1 MAVTETYLLE
11 SSSRELKAIKR
22 KIDEEKAKITKGRR
36 ERKIVGTIAKHGLGY
51 IFKDSSLFKL
61 FRHQVRTPEESDKL
75 RKIGNRMRMAFE
87 ELGPTFIKL
96 GQVLVTRN
104 DILPE
109 EITLELEKLLD
120 SVPPISFDNI
130 KYMLETELPEGLNSF
145 GWIDT
150 NPIGSASLAQVYRAQ
165 LKTGEIVAVKVL
177 RPTVENLFQTD
188 ISIIKKWTK
197 RLQKQLPVEIAAS
210 LDLIELVTDYYSGSM
225 NELNLEREAQT
236 MKHHRSIAGERFEW
250 LRGSEVYLSTK
261 NVLVMEFI
269 DGWTIKDFPVD
280 FFTFEERLSIMLDLA
295 HYYIES
301 FMNGNYHA
309 DAHGSNILICKNT
322 RKAVP
327 IDWGM
332 VGKMDT
338 MHTQAIFRFLMHTR
352 LNQAED
358 AAECALDVVIPT
370 IYTDTVKLRDQYR
383 AMFLNYV
390 NSTQADKYN
399 WGRLVLEIIN
409 IGMLNYCKIPNGLA
423 LWAKAFSA
431 TEGTARWICPE
442 VSYHHVV
449 ESADTSVMKG
459 VIGRR
464 FNYRANA
471 TWITEVVK
479 LFGTVP
485 RRINKIL
492 EHFYHNDFRMSVQM
506 RVDKRTA
513 TMANQIMNRLALTM
527 IVSSIIIATGL
538 IMSNMPQTEFFG
550 ITKQTIASSGLA
562 LGGILGFFLLWR
574 IWRTRKVRSLF

>member
-1 MAVTETYLLE
+1 MEVAEKVKHKPAKTD
-11 SSSRELKAIKR
+11 LKRIKQ
-22 KIDEEKAKITKGRR
+22 KIDRESAEITISKR
-36 ERKIVGTIAKHGLGY
+36 ERQIVGVIAKHGLGY
-51 IFKDSSLFKL
+51 VFKDSSLFRI
-61 FRHQVRTPEESDKL
+61 FRHQIRTPEESEKL
-75 RKIGNRMRMAFE
+75 QKIGRRLRMAFE

-104 DILPE
+104 DLLPE

-120 SVPPISFDNI
+120 RVPPIDFDYI
-130 KYMLETELPEGLNSF
+130 KYTLETELPDGLATFEVINP
-145 GWIDT
+145 I
-150 NPIGSASLAQVYRAQ
+150 PIGSASLAQVYRGR
-165 LKTGEIVAVKVL
+165 LKTGQEVAVKVL
-177 RPTVENLFQTD
+177 RPTVEKLFQTD
-188 ISIIKKWTK
+188 IKVIKKWAR
-197 RLQKQLPVEIAAS
+197 RLQKRLPVEVAAS
-210 LDLIELVTDYYSGSM
+210 VDLNELLNDYYGSSM
-225 NELNLEREAQT
+225 NELNLEREAHT
-236 MKHHRSIAGERFEW
+236 MNEHRQMAGDRFDW
-250 LRGSEVYLSTK
+250 LRVTDVYHATK
-261 NVLVMEFI
+261 SVMVMEFI
-269 DGWTIKDFPVD
+269 DGWSIKDFPVD
-280 FFTFEERLSIMLDLA
+280 FYSFEERLLIMLDLA

-309 DAHGSNILICKNT
+309 DAHGSNILICKKT

-370 IYTDTVKLRDQYR
+370 IYTDTVKLRDQFR

-399 WGRLVLEIIN
+399 WGRLVLELIN
-409 IGMLNYCKIPNGLA
+409 IGMVNHCKIPNGLA

-449 ESADTSVMKG
+449 ESADTAVMKG

-471 TWITEVVK
+471 SWITESVK
-479 LFGTVP
+479 LFGTMP

-492 EHFYHNDFRMSVQM
+492 EHLYYNDFRMNVQM
-506 RVDKRTA
+506 RVDARTA
-513 TMANQIMNRLALTM
+513 NLANQILNRLALTL

-538 IMSNMPQTEFFG
+538 IMSNSAEISYLG
-550 ITKQTIASSGLA
+550 LTKQMIASTGLA
-562 LGGILGFFLLWR
+562 LGAVLGIFLIWR
-574 IWRTRKVRSLF
+574 IWRTRKTRSFF

>member
-1 MAVTETYLLE
+1 MEAAKKRVFKFTAVE
-11 SSSRELKAIKR
+11 REQIKR
-22 KIDEEKAKITKGRR
+22 EIDKYKTEITKAKRQ
-36 ERKIVGTIAKHGLGY
+36 RKIVGVIARHGLGY
-51 IFKDSSLFKL
+51 FFNDSSIFRL
-61 FRHQVRTPEESDKL
+61 FRKRNRSSEESEKL
-75 RKIGNRMRMAFE
+75 RKIGRRMRMAFE

-109 EITLELEKLLD
+109 EITLELESLLD
-120 SVPPISFDNI
+120 KVTPIHFDYI
-130 KYMLETELPEGLNSF
+130 KYIMEMELSEGLDTF
-145 GWIDT
+145 EWIDPE
-150 NPIGSASLAQVYRAQ
+150 PIGSASLAQVYRAR
-165 LKTGEIVAVKVL
+165 LKTGEDAAVKVL
-177 RPTVENLFQTD
+177 RPTVEKLFQAD
-188 ISIIKKWTK
+188 ISIIKKWAR
-197 RLQKQLPVEIAAS
+197 RLQKQLPVEMAAS
-210 LDLIELVTDYYSGSM
+210 LDLNELLNDYYGGSM
-225 NELNLEREAQT
+225 DELNLEREART
-236 MKHHRSIAGERFEW
+236 MEEHRKIAGERFEW
-250 LRGSEVYLSTK
+250 MRGPEVFVATK

-280 FFTFEERLSIMLDLA
+280 FYTFEERMLIMLDLA

-309 DAHGSNILICKNT
+309 DAHGSNILICKKT

-358 AAECALDVVIPT
+358 AAECAMDVVMPT

-390 NSTQADKYN
+390 NSTQGEKYN
-399 WGRLVLEIIN
+399 WGRLILELIN
-409 IGMLNYCKIPNGLA
+409 IGMMNYCKIPNGLA

-449 ESADTSVMKG
+449 ESADTAVMKG

-471 TWITEVVK
+471 TWITEFVK
-479 LFGTVP
+479 MFGTMP

-492 EHFYHNDFRMSVQM
+492 EHFYYNDFRMNMQM
-506 RVDKRTA
+506 RLDKRTA
-513 TMANQIMNRLALTM
+513 NMANQMMNRLALTM
-527 IVSSIIIATGL
+527 IVASIIIATGL
-538 IMSNMPQTEFFG
+538 IMSNMPNVHFLG
-550 ITKQTIASSGLA
+550 LTKAAIASAGLG
-562 LGGILGFFLLWR
+562 LGLILGVYLMWR
-574 IWRTRKVRSLF
+574 MWRTRKTRSFF

>member
-1 MAVTETYLLE
+1 ME
-11 SSSRELKAIKR
+11 SIKSV
-22 KIDEEKAKITKGRR
+22 INPHNADITKANRQRR
-36 ERKIVGTIAKHGLGY
+36 IVAVVMKHGLGY
-51 IFKDSSLFKL
+51 FLRDASIFRL
-61 FRHQVRTPEESDKL
+61 FRKRNRSPEESEKL
-75 RKIGNRMRMAFE
+75 RKIGRRMRMAFE

-109 EITLELEKLLD
+109 EITQELENLLD
-120 SVPPISFDNI
+120 KVPPIHFDYC
-130 KYMLETELPEGLNSF
+130 KYILENELPEGLDTF
-145 GWIDT
+145 EWIDPD
-150 NPIGSASLAQVYRAQ
+150 PIGSASLAQVYRAR
-165 LKTGEIVAVKVL
+165 LKTGDEVAVKVL
-177 RPTVENLFQTD
+177 RPTVEKLFQTD
-188 ISIIKKWTK
+188 ISVIKKWTG
-197 RLQKQLPVEIAAS
+197 RLQKQLPVEMAAS
-210 LDLIELVTDYYSGSM
+210 LDLNELVADYYSGSM
-225 NELNLEREAQT
+225 NELNLEREART
-236 MKHHRSIAGERFEW
+236 MDSHRQKAGERFEW
-250 LRGSEVYLSTK
+250 LRVTEVYHATK
-261 NVLVMEFI
+261 NVMVMEFV

-280 FFTFEERLSIMLDLA
+280 FYTFEERLQIMLDLA

-301 FMNGNYHA
+301 YMDGDYHA
-309 DAHGSNILICKNT
+309 DAHGSNILICKKT

-327 IDWGM
+327 IDFGM

-358 AAECALDVVIPT
+358 AAECAMDVISPT

-399 WGRLVLEIIN
+399 WGRLVLELIN
-409 IGMLNYCKIPNGLA
+409 IGMMNYCKIPNGLA

-431 TEGTARWICPE
+431 IEGTARWICPE

-449 ESADTSVMKG
+449 ESADTAVMKG

-471 TWITEVVK
+471 TWITEFVK
-479 LFGTVP
+479 LFGTMP

-492 EHFYHNDFRMSVQM
+492 EHFYYNDFRMNMQM

-513 TMANQIMNRLALTM
+513 NMANQIINRLALTM
-527 IVSSIIIATGL
+527 IISSIIIATGL
-538 IMSNMPQTEFFG
+538 IMSNMPEVEFFG
-550 ITKQTIASSGLA
+550 LTKQAVASTGLM
-562 LGGILGFFLLWR
+562 LGLIMGVFLLWR
-574 IWRTRKVRSLF
+574 IWRT